1 MATNQKFKPCPRCD
15 NADNL
20 AVFDYD
26 GNKHVEC
33 VKCDYLG
40 PCSGS
45 VRWAIR
51 LHNEDVSRA
60 LSTPH
65 TPTGE

>member
-1 MATNQKFKPCPRCD
+1 MANNPKMKPCPNCND
-15 NADNL
+15 NDNL
-20 AVFDYD
+20 GVWDYD

-45 VRWAIR
+45 TRWAIKLYNAER
-51 LHNEDVSRA
+51 DEQQASSVSPA
-60 LSTPH
+60 A
-65 TPTGE
+65 